1 MPRYIHRRPC
11 PSDAP
16 IAPATAPAPNPLIQL
31 NPRQQR
37 ILAEIIDAAQRKPG
51 GHCAIDQFR
60 NSYCAQ
66 RRAGRTRWS
75 VADAFRQIIA
85 EGIHS

>member
-1 MPRYIHRRPC
+1 MSKPAAIAVPSRPLV
-11 PSDAP
+11 
-16 IAPATAPAPNPLIQL
+16 NQL
-31 NPRQQR
+31 NLRQQR

-75 VADAFRQIIA
+75 IADAFRQIIA
-85 EGIHS
+85 QGIHS